1 MKVYSQKM
9 TVRVITPVIHAGLT
23 PYVEMGSKLS
33 PAYEFHDKV
42 RGRLQIC
49 KLAPDF
55 DRNLCSKDALA
66 RSKCTDLEIA

>member
-23 PYVEMGSKLS
+23 PYVGMGSKLS

-55 DRNLCSKDALA
+55 DRNLRSKDALA
-66 RSKCTDLEIA
+66 RSKCTDFEIA